1 LDSRVD
7 LDIVGALENADK
19 SSCVRLSWDYLRHY
33 EWMLTELRDA
43 PINLIEIGVA
53 GGPSMRIWRWFF
65 SQAQIIGIDID
76 PNCKRHAGDRVKIE
90 IGSQIDPVFL
100 DRVCAENP
108 PTVIVDDG
116 SHIMEHM
123 IFSFEHL
130 FPKLLPGGIY
140 IVEDF
145 WGFIGVDAMEQST
158 EAGQNAPEYFL
169 QVARCCF
176 AKNVVPSKLQVPP
189 AILAMVDNVVFAGRT
204 VMLRKKHAARDVTRA
219 LATADAYAATH
230 KLPPV
235 AMDNVV
241 AYVLAHGGPD
251 EVASERLESVIDM
264 HGRSMARLVMLGELK
279 LKAGERD
286 AAVQL
291 AEEAAG
297 LDPHGHTMLLRL
309 AKLQEALGDIAG
321 ALRTAEAVVERRP
334 KSGNYRALVKRLQS
348 LAP

>member
-76 PNCKRHAGDRVKIE
+76 PNCKRHAGDRVQIE

-169 QVARCCF
+169 QVALLF
-176 AKNVVPSKLQVPP
+176 
-189 AILAMVDNVVFAGRT
+189 
-204 VMLRKKHAARDVTRA
+204 RKKRGTVQVAGAAGD
-219 LATADAYAATH
+219 
-230 KLPPV
+230 PG
-235 AMDNVV
+235 
-241 AYVLAHGGPD
+241 HGGQRGVCRP
-251 EVASERLESVIDM
+251 
-264 HGRSMARLVMLGELK
+264 HGDAAQEACGAR
-279 LKAGERD
+279 RD
-286 AAVQL
+286 AG
-291 AEEAAG
+291 AG
-297 LDPHGHTMLLRL
+297 NRGCVC
-309 AKLQEALGDIAG
+309 GDA
-321 ALRTAEAVVERRP
+321 
-334 KSGNYRALVKRLQS
+334 
-348 LAP
+348 